1 MYLPRDQ
8 ALFLLSACIIHQYPK
23 QSKQQYIQSVTK
35 ARLRKNA
42 ADTTPVSHDRIL
54 LRTWLRESNRPRM
67 ITTNNTGTP
76 TETER
81 SIILFT
87 NPLTRDNTINTDDG
101 CTTMFANAT
110 PTTLVTKER
119 TTVKDSYRFPQGY
132 SKRRYTETTVNE
144 ESLLQATTQPHPSKR
159 QRLIPLSHVLTTKY
173 QYGRVIKKKRKE
185 VIPNNNNLGG
195 RVILADDD
203 LTIGNNTNQKKLVSS
218 SRKR

>member
-1 MYLPRDQ
+1 MYLPRDH
-8 ALFLLSACIIHQYPK
+8 ASFLHSACIIHQYQK

-54 LRTWLRESNRPRM
+54 LRTWLRESNRPRI

-76 TETER
+76 AKAER

-87 NPLTRDNTINTDDG
+87 NSLTRDNTINTDNG

-119 TTVKDSYRFPQGY
+119 TTVKDSYRFSQVY
-132 SKRRYTETTVNE
+132 SKKRYTETTVNE
-144 ESLLQATTQPHPSKR
+144 ESLLQASTQPHPS
-159 QRLIPLSHVLTTKY
+159 
-173 QYGRVIKKKRKE
+173 
-185 VIPNNNNLGG
+185 
-195 RVILADDD
+195 
-203 LTIGNNTNQKKLVSS
+203 
-218 SRKR
+218 